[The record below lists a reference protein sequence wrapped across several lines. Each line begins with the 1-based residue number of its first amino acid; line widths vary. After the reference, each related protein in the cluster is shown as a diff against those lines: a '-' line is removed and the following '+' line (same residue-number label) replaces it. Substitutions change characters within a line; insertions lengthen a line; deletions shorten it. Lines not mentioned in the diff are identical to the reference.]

1 MKPTSIVFT
10 ALLLSLGTHGFAA
23 PNPRPVGIRNGAVTA
38 PKIAAG
44 AVTESKIAAG
54 AVTESKIAAGAVT
67 ESKIA
72 DGAVTESKIAPG
84 SVTTTKLG
92 SAIGVWAKNGP
103 RISYTA
109 GQVLVGTT
117 SPTSNQVPL
126 IIRSGPSNHA
136 VRFETTGGNAGWEIF
151 SDPAGLDF
159 TEANVATGRLYLATG
174 GNVGIGTT
182 SPSSRLHVIGEA
194 RATVFTPTSD
204 RNAKQDFTPVDS
216 REVLAKVVA
225 LPITEWQ
232 YKTIEDARHMGP
244 VAQDFRKAF
253 GLGSD
258 DKGISTVDADGVA
271 LAAIQGL
278 NQLVEEK
285 DAEITRLEERL
296 AQLEE
301 RLNDLV
307 K

>member
-1 MKPTSIVFT
+1 MKPTPIAFA

-23 PNPRPVGIRNGAVTA
+23 PKPKPVAIRNGAVTA
-38 PKIAAG
+38 PKIAPGAVIESKIAAG

-67 ESKIA
+67 
-72 DGAVTESKIAPG
+72 GA
-84 SVTTTKLG
+84 KL
-92 SAIGVWAKNGP
+92 AATAGVWDKDGTEL
-103 RISYTA
+103 SYTA
-109 GQVLVGTT
+109 GQVLIGTT
-117 SPTSNQVPL
+117 DPTTTAIPF
-126 IIRSGPSNHA
+126 IIRSTPGNQFM
-136 VRFETTGGNAGWEIF
+136 RFENSNGTAGWDILNDNF
-151 SDPAGLDF
+151 GFDI
-159 TEANVATGRLYLATG
+159 TEANVSSGRLHIKPG
-174 GNVGIGTT
+174 GNVGIGTQNPT
-182 SPSSRLHVIGEA
+182 SKLQVAGEA
-194 RATVFTPTSD
+194 KATVFTPTSD

-232 YKTIEDARHMGP
+232 YKTIQDARHMGP

-296 AQLEE
+296 SQLEE